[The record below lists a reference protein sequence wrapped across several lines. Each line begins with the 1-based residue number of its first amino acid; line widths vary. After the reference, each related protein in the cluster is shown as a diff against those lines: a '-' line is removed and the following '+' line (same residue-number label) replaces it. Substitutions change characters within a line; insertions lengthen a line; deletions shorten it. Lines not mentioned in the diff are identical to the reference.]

1 MSIEEE
7 LSDKVRAGGVRVE
20 ARLQLLRE
28 LQAEGGSE
36 QVARRIAELDRRI
49 RKAASRVR
57 EDLA

>member
-28 LQAEGGSE
+28 LQAEGG
-36 QVARRIAELDRRI
+36 VDRIARRIAELDRRI
-49 RKAASRVR
+49 RQAAARVR